1 MLIFMYLS
9 NYLIVSCYR
18 GFAKKTLL
26 KTARKAGLKPKP
38 SKRQKYVLPSADARS
53 LTSPPLMSSL
63 SADTLS
69 RKYISTYAAFHEI
82 AGYLALRGHLTFLIT
97 PRNHFS
103 GN

>member
-1 MLIFMYLS
+1 MLLF
-9 NYLIVSCYR
+9 CR

-69 RKYISTYAAFHEI
+69 REYFTIDQVTISKANFNET
-82 AGYLALRGHLTFLIT
+82 
-97 PRNHFS
+97 
-103 GN
+103 